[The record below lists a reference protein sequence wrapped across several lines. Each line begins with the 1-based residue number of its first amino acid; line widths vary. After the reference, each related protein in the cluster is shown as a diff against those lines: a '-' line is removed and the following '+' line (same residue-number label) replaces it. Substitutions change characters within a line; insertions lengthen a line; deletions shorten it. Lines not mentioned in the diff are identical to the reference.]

1 MQGGASALAGSCST
15 APSDM
20 SKHVVTYSDLKF
32 VPGKWQK
39 HGDKAVRQDEMTAY
53 SELKFQNQAE
63 QQTGRRFQ
71 QADGRG
77 AGDSPSPS
85 RRNKDPSAPPVRWQ
99 CATVI
104 FGILCLVLLIA
115 TGVLGYRVSKLGQ
128 ELGREKGKNTQ
139 LLTSCQ
145 GQKPGFSG
153 TPEEQPRD
161 TVN

>member
-85 RRNKDPSAPPVRWQ
+85 RRNK
-99 CATVI
+99 
-104 FGILCLVLLIA
+104 
-115 TGVLGYRVSKLGQ
+115 VSKLGQ